1 MRGKGQGARGKALLG
16 AAALSLACWSSHAAD
31 AVDAERLEEA
41 RAIIKAMEIDKQ
53 LDQMVAVMS
62 QALSQRLGQAGGVA
76 GTNPRVAQIIVGE
89 SMAMSRENAVR
100 PGGLIDTVVQVY
112 AEKFTLDELRQ
123 IRAFHESPVA
133 KKMQQATP
141 ELMQRVI
148 QQSMIQNKE
157 MLPGLCARVKRRLQE
172 EKVPEAQTF
181 GCPAVWS

>member
-1 MRGKGQGARGKALLG
+1 MNAMRAIAATACFALMP
-16 AAALSLACWSSHAAD
+16 AFAVEP
-31 AVDAERLEEA
+31 VDAERLGEA

-133 KKMQQATP
+133 KKMQEATP

>member
-1 MRGKGQGARGKALLG
+1 MRALVL
-16 AAALSLACWSSHAAD
+16 ALAMAMPMAQAAD
-31 AVDAERLEEA
+31 VDPARLAEA
-41 RAIIKAMEIDKQ
+41 RAIIKAMELDKQ

-62 QALSQRLGQAGGVA
+62 QALSQRLAQAGGVA
-76 GTNPRVAQIIVGE
+76 GSNPRVTQVIVGE

-123 IRAFHESPVA
+123 IRAFHETPVA
-133 KKMQQATP
+133 RKLQDTTP

-172 EKVPEAQTF
+172 EKLPEGETF

>member
-1 MRGKGQGARGKALLG
+1 MKRAMVLAGLLVSASLSQ
-16 AAALSLACWSSHAAD
+16 AAEP
-31 AVDAERLEEA
+31 VDPARLEEA
-41 RAIIKAMEIDKQ
+41 RGIIKAMEIDKQ

-62 QALSQRLGQAGGVA
+62 QALSQRLGQVGGA
-76 GTNPRVAQIIVGE
+76 ASNPRVVQVIVGE
-89 SMAMSRENAVR
+89 SMSMSRENAVR
-100 PGGLIDTVVQVY
+100 PGGLIDTVAQVY

-133 KKMQQATP
+133 RKMQQATP

-148 QQSMIQNKE
+148 QQSMVQNKE

-172 EKVPEAQTF
+172 EKLPEAETF

>member
-1 MRGKGQGARGKALLG
+1 LVLAASLSQAAEPVDPARI
-16 AAALSLACWSSHAAD
+16 
-31 AVDAERLEEA
+31 EEA

-53 LDQMVAVMS
+53 LDQMVMVMS

-76 GTNPRVAQIIVGE
+76 GSNPRVTQVIVGE
-89 SMAMSRENAVR
+89 SMSMSRENAVR

-133 KKMQQATP
+133 KKMQQAMP

-172 EKVPEAQTF
+172 EKLPEAETF

>member
-1 MRGKGQGARGKALLG
+1 MRGAKWVAL
-16 AAALSLACWSSHAAD
+16 AAGLICAVALAAEP
-31 AVDAERLEEA
+31 VDAARLEEA

-62 QALSQRLGQAGGVA
+62 QALSQRLGQVGGAAGS
-76 GTNPRVAQIIVGE
+76 NPRVAQVIVGE
-89 SMAMSRENAVR
+89 SMSMSRENAVR

-141 ELMQRVI
+141 EVMQRVI
-148 QQSMIQNKE
+148 QQSMIHSQE

-172 EKVPEAQTF
+172 EKLPEAQTF

>member
-1 MRGKGQGARGKALLG
+1 MRALLL
-16 AAALSLACWSSHAAD
+16 ALAMAMPMAHAAD
-31 AVDAERLEEA
+31 VDPARLAEA
-41 RAIIKAMEIDKQ
+41 RAIIKAMELDKQ

-62 QALSQRLGQAGGVA
+62 QALSQRLAQAGGVV
-76 GTNPRVAQIIVGE
+76 GSNPRVTQVIVGE

-123 IRAFHESPVA
+123 IRAFHETPVA
-133 KKMQQATP
+133 KKLQDTTP

-172 EKVPEAQTF
+172 EKLPEAETF

>member
-1 MRGKGQGARGKALLG
+1 MRGARW
-16 AAALSLACWSSHAAD
+16 AAAAACAMSIAAS
-31 AVDAERLEEA
+31 AAQPVDPARLEEA
-41 RAIIKAMEIDKQ
+41 RAVIRAMEIDKQ
-53 LDQMVAVMS
+53 LDQMVTAMS
-62 QALSQRLGQAGGVA
+62 QAMTQRLAQVGGVA
-76 GTNPRVAQIIVGE
+76 GSNPRVAQIIVGE
-89 SMAMSRENAVR
+89 SMSMSRENAVR

-133 KKMQQATP
+133 KKMQEATP

-148 QQSMIQNKE
+148 QQSMLHNKE

-172 EKVPEAQTF
+172 EKLSGSETF